1 MGLISTSVIP
11 EKILRDLD
19 RATRPP
25 AIRPETVRDSIMYN
39 AGMRKAFELLCTKL
53 SVPIPDGKLPEE

>member
-1 MGLISTSVIP
+1 MELINTNVIP
-11 EKILRDLD
+11 ENILRDLD

-39 AGMRKAFELLCTKL
+39 AGMRKAFELLCSKL
-53 SVPIPDGKLPEE
+53 NVPVPQSQQEE